1 MASGKIPWKFILKFY
16 TYTTVCI
23 NIIESALFVSPYNYV
38 FRKKIHFQKT
48 QS

>member
-1 MASGKIPWKFILKFY
+1 MVSGKIPWKFISKFY

-23 NIIESALFVSPYNYV
+23 NIIESALFVSPNNYV